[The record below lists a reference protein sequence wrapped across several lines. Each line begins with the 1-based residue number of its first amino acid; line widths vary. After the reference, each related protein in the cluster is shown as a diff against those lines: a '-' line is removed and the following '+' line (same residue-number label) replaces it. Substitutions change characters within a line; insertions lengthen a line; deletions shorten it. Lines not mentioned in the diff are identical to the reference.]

1 MKGILIFLI
10 FLNLVIFK
18 VCAQDDDYVISNPTD
33 IKKEIKPTTNSTL
46 NTVPNPDFTNYFVS
60 SSAYTL
66 KKNTFRLSGTDVVF
80 VKGSYGLTDNT
91 TVSVNL
97 SLFGT
102 VNASIKQKINI
113 NEDIKLGI
121 SASVGRLF
129 FLPPDTTVFNAG
141 GEAMVTLGDVQ
152 DNLSVGTGFY
162 YVKSNFDLINE
173 EKELFI
179 HTVYIGAQKQISRK
193 MYLMAE
199 VIYLLN
205 DKVLTG
211 AIGIKLVVGN
221 RISLNFGLMPGAWNN
236 PSNNKFSTMPGAIP
250 LISFRMLLG
259 GK

>member
-1 MKGILIFLI
+1 MKRIFI
-10 FLNLVIFK
+10 FFLFFNLVFFK
-18 VCAQDDDYVISNPTD
+18 GFAQDDDYVISKPNA
-33 IKKEIKPTTNSTL
+33 IHKKTNTTKNSTID
-46 NTVPNPDFTNYFVS
+46 TVPNPDFTNYFIS
-60 SSAYTL
+60 STAYTL
-66 KKNTFRLSGTDVVF
+66 KKNTFRLSGTDIVF
-80 VKGSYGLTDNT
+80 VKGSYGLTDYT
-91 TVSVNL
+91 SVSVNL

-121 SASVGRLF
+121 STSVGRLLY
-129 FLPPDTTVFNAG
+129 LPPDTTAFNVG
-141 GEAMVTLGDVQ
+141 GDGMITFGDIQ
-152 DNLSVGTGFY
+152 NNITVGTGFY

-173 EKELFI
+173 DKELYI
-179 HTVYIGAQKQISRK
+179 QTLYIGAQKQLSRK

-211 AIGIKLVVGN
+211 ALGLKLVVGN
-221 RISLNFGLMPGAWNN
+221 RISLNFGLMPLAWND

-259 GK
+259 AK